1 MVHVRTNSYE
11 FYAAV
16 VPRRSPPTV
25 GDQAIDQDRRSVS
38 ASTPNVVE
46 EQNTDDTR
54 KPPTRRPPVQRTRT
68 KREKDSLL
76 LHPDRSHHPRRERD
90 RLASLLLL
98 LPVAVE
104 VQEDRQTPSR
114 PITRTK
120 HRPPE
125 LCSRTILRLKISPPS
140 FLLPPL
146 WLSST
151 IPSTDPAQFSR
162 SVPQKRRIIVIT
174 IITTSLRPAAMPQE
188 VTSSSSRATI
198 PVALLLPQ
206 SSKVRRSDKPA
217 SKP

>member
-25 GDQAIDQDRRSVS
+25 GDQAFDQDRRSIS
-38 ASTPNVVE
+38 ASPQPTERGGGAKHRRHQKTPHPPSARPTHANKAREGQSVVAPGPL
-46 EQNTDDTR
+46 Q
-54 KPPTRRPPVQRTRT
+54 
-68 KREKDSLL
+68 
-76 LHPDRSHHPRRERD
+76 RD

-120 HRPPE
+120 HRPPN
-125 LCSRTILRLKISPPS
+125 LCSRTILRLKTSPPS

-151 IPSTDPAQFSR
+151 IPSTGPAQFSR
-162 SVPQKRRIIVIT
+162 SVPQKTRIIVIT